1 MPASDPWLILGGLE
15 TIAGPI
21 RKPDSG
27 WLAGRKVL
35 DFSTGVPR
43 HADIPT
49 AISNNNNTEGDET

>member
-1 MPASDPWLILGGLE
+1 MPPLIPNGLE
-15 TIAGPI
+15 TIASPI
-21 RKPDSG
+21 SG
-27 WLAGRKVL
+27 WLADRKVL